1 MENVLVNASLLK
13 KYSPIPLNFNVN
25 EVANY
30 AKISEEIWIEPVLGT
45 NFYEHLLKQVAENK
59 LTPEEQTLMLQILPY
74 ECFAIVLESL
84 PFIAYHISEVGI
96 TKNKSD
102 NSESVSPQELSYI
115 TQTLRADVEIRKE
128 SLLKWLKEYG
138 GNFPEYYP
146 DDCDCGCSC
155 DSHGKLQKPNPY
167 LQVYR
172 PRKINT
178 DLK

>member
-1 MENVLVNASLLK
+1 
-13 KYSPIPLNFNVN
+13 
-25 EVANY
+25 
-30 AKISEEIWIEPVLGT
+30 
-45 NFYEHLLKQVAENK
+45 
-59 LTPEEQTLMLQILPY
+59 MLQILPY